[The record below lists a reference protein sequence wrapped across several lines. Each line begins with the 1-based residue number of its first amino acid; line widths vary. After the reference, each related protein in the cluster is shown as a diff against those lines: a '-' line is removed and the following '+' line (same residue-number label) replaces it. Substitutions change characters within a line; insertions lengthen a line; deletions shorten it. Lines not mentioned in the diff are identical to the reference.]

1 MEDLDKASLDDLNVA
16 IKAYYPDADFGL
28 VERAYRFSE
37 SRHKGQ
43 KRKSGED
50 YIVHP
55 LSVAKI
61 LATMKMDIPSIVTG
75 ILHDTV
81 EDTPA
86 TLDELRKE
94 FGQEISFL

>member
-1 MEDLDKASLDDLNVA
+1 MEDLDNQVTLNDVNG
-16 IKAYYPDADFGL
+16 IIRSYYPDADFGL
-28 VERAYRFSE
+28 IERAYKYSHD
-37 SRHKGQ
+37 RHKGQ

-55 LSVAKI
+55 LAVAKI
-61 LATMKMDIPSIVTG
+61 LATMKMDVPAIVTG

-86 TLDELRKE
+86 TLEEVRKE
-94 FGQEISFL
+94 FGMEIA